1 MGRFRFRM
9 QNILGIKEKIEEQEK
24 QAFAM
29 AASKLAEEEELLE
42 ACKRKKEELE
52 EEARELRRTKIDV
65 LKLKESEAG
74 LKYQDEVIK
83 AQLVKVRAAQK
94 NLETQRIKM
103 QKAVQERKTYDI
115 LRDKAFEEFMKE
127 ENAAEAKEIDQLTSY
142 TYGKKTKDN

>member
-42 ACKRKKEELE
+42 LCKQKKAELE
-52 EEARELRRTKIDV
+52 EKARELRRKKIDV
-65 LKLKESEAG
+65 LKLKESEAL

-103 QKAVQERKTYDI
+103 QKAVQERKAYDI

-127 ENAAEAKEIDQLTSY
+127 D
-142 TYGKKTKDN
+142 

>member
-24 QAFAM
+24 QAFAV
-29 AASKLAEEEELLE
+29 AATKLAEEEELLE
-42 ACKRKKEELE
+42 ECKQKKEELE
-52 EEARELRRTKIDV
+52 DEARELRRTKIDV
-65 LKLKESEAG
+65 LKLKESEAL

-103 QKAVQERKTYDI
+103 QKAIQERKTYDI
-115 LRDKAFEEFMKE
+115 LREKAYEEFMKE

-142 TYGKKTKDN
+142 TYGKKTKEE

>member
-1 MGRFRFRM
+1 
-9 QNILGIKEKIEEQEK
+9 
-24 QAFAM
+24 M

-42 ACKRKKEELE
+42 ECKRKKEELE
-52 EEARELRRTKIDV
+52 DEARELRRTKIDV

-142 TYGKKTKDN
+142 TYGKKNKQ

>member
-42 ACKRKKEELE
+42 LCKQKKEELE
-52 EEARELRRTKIDV
+52 EKARELRRKKIDV
-65 LKLKESEAG
+65 LKLKESEAL

>member
-42 ACKRKKEELE
+42 LCKQKKEELE
-52 EEARELRRTKIDV
+52 EKARELRRKKIDV
-65 LKLKESEAG
+65 LKLKESEAL

-94 NLETQRIKM
+94 NVETQRIKM

>member
-42 ACKRKKEELE
+42 LCKQKKAELE
-52 EEARELRRTKIDV
+52 DKARELRRKKIDV
-65 LKLKESEAG
+65 LKLKESEAL

-127 ENAAEAKEIDQLTSY
+127 ENVAEAKEIDQLTSY

>member
-42 ACKRKKEELE
+42 LCKQKKEELE
-52 EEARELRRTKIDV
+52 EKARELRRKKIDV
-65 LKLKESEAG
+65 LKLKESEAL

-115 LRDKAFEEFMKE
+115 LRDKAFEEFMKD

-142 TYGKKTKDN
+142 TYCKKTKDN